1 VFKYLFLAFT
11 LIPLLELYLLLFV
24 ARYVGFWPTV
34 GLVLVTGVIGA
45 LLAKKEGLR
54 VVRRW
59 QQSLAQGRMPEEG
72 ILGGLLVLVGGVLLV
87 TPGVLTDAVGFLL
100 LLPPTRRV
108 IAARVRRVLER
119 RMADGTVRVT
129 SFQSNPFP
137 GSPFDSPQGSP
148 FEEPELRPRMERERG
163 TVEED
168 AEFTEDDGP
177 RRG

>member
-1 VFKYLFLAFT
+1 MFKYLFLAFT
-11 LIPLLELYLLLFV
+11 LIPLLELYLLLFI
-24 ARYVGFWPTV
+24 ARYVGFLPTV
-34 GLVLVTGVIGA
+34 GLVLVTGLIGA

-72 ILGGLLVLVGGVLLV
+72 LVGGLLVLVGGVLLV
-87 TPGVLTDAVGFLL
+87 TPGVLTDVAGFLL

-108 IAARVRRVLER
+108 IAARVRRALER

-129 SFQSNPFP
+129 TFQSGPFP
-137 GSPFDSPQGSP
+137 GGPFDPPPGSP
-148 FEEPELRPRMERERG
+148 FEEPDLRPRVERR
-163 TVEED
+163 TREED
-168 AEFTEDDGP
+168 AEFTEEDGP